1 MRFFSRKSKDVE
13 ARRMQIQSLQ
23 SSRRAELEAS
33 WKERIASLET
43 AAAPPPLP
51 SALLPLPLPLPLPPQ
66 AAGHEDRSSEAHL
79 RGRAWSAIV
88 SALAA
93 FAVISETLRCVDEA
107 RRRSCSE

>member
-1 MRFFSRKSKDVE
+1 
-13 ARRMQIQSLQ
+13 MQIQSSQ

-43 AAAPPPLP
+43 AAAATAPPPLP
-51 SALLPLPLPLPLPPQ
+51 SALLPLPLPPQ

>member
-1 MRFFSRKSKDVE
+1 
-13 ARRMQIQSLQ
+13 MQIQSSQ

-43 AAAPPPLP
+43 AAAAATAPPPLP
-51 SALLPLPLPLPLPPQ
+51 SALLPLPLPLPPQ

>member
-1 MRFFSRKSKDVE
+1 
-13 ARRMQIQSLQ
+13 MQIQSLQ

-43 AAAPPPLP
+43 TAAATAPPPLP
-51 SALLPLPLPLPLPPQ
+51 SALLPLPLPLPPQ

>member
-1 MRFFSRKSKDVE
+1 
-13 ARRMQIQSLQ
+13 MQIQSLQ

-43 AAAPPPLP
+43 TAAATAPPPLP
-51 SALLPLPLPLPLPPQ
+51 SPLLPLPPQ